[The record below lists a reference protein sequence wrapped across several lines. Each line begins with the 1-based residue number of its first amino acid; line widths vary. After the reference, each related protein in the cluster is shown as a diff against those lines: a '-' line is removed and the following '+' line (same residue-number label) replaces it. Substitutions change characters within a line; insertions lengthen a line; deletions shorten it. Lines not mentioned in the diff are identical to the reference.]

1 MTGQNLTPTKAANR
15 LTRILQNFNSA
26 HHLDRFPI
34 NVKELALECG
44 NLFGLNSQITEIKTA
59 DIKGFEGCLF
69 SNENKKQWQLL
80 YNHTLS
86 AGRIRFTL
94 AHELGHFLLH
104 RDKKNSFQCRDM
116 DMLNWSDEEKNIESQ
131 ADLFASYL
139 LMPLD
144 DYRKQVTTTI
154 DLDLFSHCA
163 DRYGVSLTA
172 AILKWLDYTDQK
184 AVLVMSNDGFM
195 KWAWSSK
202 SAFKAGAYF
211 KTRNN
216 VIPLPDNSLAANSAI
231 KTDRKG
237 IAVRANIWFKNAE
250 PIADIKEMKIYTKQ
264 YDMVLTL
271 LILQKIADVWPR
283 REYDY

>member
-271 LILQKIADVWPR
+271 LILQKIADVWSR

>member
-116 DMLNWSDEEKNIESQ
+116 DMLNWSNEEKNIESQ